1 MSSRFL
7 LPALLLVAV
16 TALLWVSY
24 AFAANNQL
32 FGTSA
37 VSTVFRVA
45 AVLASA
51 ALFILVGAYLVVRLG
66 FSWLLQYEPTQL
78 QRGLVVALLGFIAAA
93 AALASFGFDLGP
105 ILTASALLS
114 AVIGL
119 SAQPL
124 LGSLMSGLS
133 LHRLIRIGDGVM
145 LNGEQVR
152 ITSLNWRSVVAARP
166 DGTAVIVPNARLA
179 DSTLE
184 VLPHDRSTRVELLV
198 ELPAALPP
206 HRARKLVTGIIDD
219 FPEVDDSQPIT
230 VLPQKSPGSG
240 ALASYRAS
248 FWVSRYAARADVE
261 GRVLRRCWYAFRREG
276 LAPQAE
282 APAHPPAELAPE
294 ILLSAVCAALRT
306 PRGRSDGAESPAA
319 AVIAAGEQLLYDAGE
334 RIVLP
339 ERLADR
345 FCILVDGQLAQ
356 IDPAGET
363 FESAQRRLRVGSDG
377 DLSRA
382 ASLARIERALAARI
396 GPYAGPLVARASAD
410 GAGLA
415 AVCAAVAGEIDDSQ
429 QREDFLREASPPAQQ
444 TRGPGFLFRC
454 QRDPAQRLAPHPPLR
469 AIDYALLLVTPES
482 ALTTASQ
489 AADTRTS

>member
-7 LPALLLVAV
+7 LPAALLVAV
-16 TALLWVSY
+16 TALLWLSY

-37 VSTVFRVA
+37 VATVFRVA

-51 ALFILVGAYLVVRLG
+51 ALFVLVGAFLIVRLG

-93 AALASFGFDLGP
+93 AALASFGFDLAP

-114 AVIGL
+114 AVVGL

-152 ITSLNWRSVVAARP
+152 ITSLNWRSVVAVRP

-184 VLPHDRSTRVELLV
+184 VLPHDRSTRVEVLV
-198 ELPAALPP
+198 ELPATLPP
-206 HRARKLVTGIIDD
+206 HRVRKLVTGIIDD

-240 ALASYRAS
+240 AVASYRAS
-248 FWVSRYAARADVE
+248 FWVSRYAARSDVE

-276 LAPQAE
+276 LAPQTE
-282 APAHPPAELAPE
+282 VPGHQPAELAPE

-319 AVIAAGEQLLYDAGE
+319 AVTAAGEQLLYDAGE

-345 FCILVDGQLAQ
+345 FCILIDGQLAQ
-356 IDPAGET
+356 INPDGES
-363 FESAQRRLRVGSDG
+363 FEGAQRRLRVGSDG

-396 GPYAGPLVARASAD
+396 GPYAGPLVARASAN
-410 GAGLA
+410 GASLA
-415 AVCAAVAGEIDDSQ
+415 AICTGVAQEIDDPQ
-429 QREDFLREASPPAQQ
+429 QREGFLSEASPPAQQ

-469 AIDYALLLVTPES
+469 AIDYALLLVAPES
-482 ALTTASQ
+482 ALTTAGQ